1 MARAAWT
8 SSQARL
14 TRDSFL
20 PFGSCCLC
28 LELAKDPVACQLGD
42 IFCRE
47 CALANLVAQK
57 KEIKRLHKARLTA
70 EREVEQAKAQVD
82 AEARKRAVKEFEGLQ
97 AGVASG
103 TGTGTGTGIEPK
115 HGTKRK
121 FDLDAD
127 EMERIS
133 KQDVTRAKEAMAAEK
148 VRGRHGILM
157 IFFFFSYLPDLSS
170 FPLTIT

>member
-28 LELAKDPVACQLGD
+28 LEATKDPVACQLGD

-57 KEIKRLHKARLTA
+57 KEIKRQHKAQLAA
-70 EREVEQAKAQVD
+70 EREVEQAQAQAD
-82 AEARKRAVKEFEGLQ
+82 AEARKRAVQDFEGLQ
-97 AGVASG
+97 AGVTSG
-103 TGTGTGTGIEPK
+103 RTELSQPPAKRDGDTRSIEPK

-133 KQDVTRAKEAMAAEK
+133 KQDVARAKEAMAAEK
-148 VRGRHGILM
+148 VG
-157 IFFFFSYLPDLSS
+157 
-170 FPLTIT
+170 